1 MEPFIQPHCGGEDE
15 GVSGNTQGSYKV
27 SKWGGIDLI
36 HAVPNLRRYKTLCD
50 VSCLVSCRFP
60 VAVVLCDV
68 LRATNR
74 EKVQRVIFATFRV
87 YYII

>member
-1 MEPFIQPHCGGEDE
+1 MVLCDADFLLLWC
-15 GVSGNTQGSYKV
+15 
-27 SKWGGIDLI
+27 
-36 HAVPNLRRYKTLCD
+36 TLCD
-50 VSCLVSCRFP
+50 ADSLLLWCCDVLCLVSYRFP

-87 YYII
+87 HV